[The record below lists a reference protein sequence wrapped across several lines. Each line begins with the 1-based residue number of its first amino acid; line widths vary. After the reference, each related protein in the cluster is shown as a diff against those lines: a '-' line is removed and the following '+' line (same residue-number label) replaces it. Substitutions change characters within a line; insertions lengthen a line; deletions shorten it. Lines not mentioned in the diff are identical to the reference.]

1 MLTDSFRSHRSL
13 FRKAVPEGH
22 SKPKD
27 EALSPRYFEP
37 LSAGRTPLAAF
48 VNSLSKSRVICR
60 QIFGMHPSQSRI
72 GLAIAVVG
80 IAVCGG
86 WLNSTADE
94 SLPSSTPDFL
104 AVIRAH
110 SDELAKIET
119 DKGASNLFVSE
130 IGPALQLG
138 DVARTLGTTPVPAK
152 VMKELLVPDL
162 TESAHRLMGHLSAW
176 RLASTVREAV
186 KDRQLATMSAQ
197 LFGSPKTRAWLDQ
210 HEHAPWRDALNQLSV
225 LVASPE
231 WAKQSQGDP
240 TPPLLISLLE
250 QAARL
255 EVDAMQATYQEWD
268 RIRNWKDRVRGLR
281 GQARLCGTWQWI
293 IHNHQRNHQEQ
304 KLSLLF
310 PPPGN
315 TQSTLQGLVESVVLG
330 DNVYLR
336 WEMDGRVQEDSLQ
349 FSKEGHR
356 LEGTFVNSLGGWGS
370 ISGKRTASCTP

>member
-13 FRKAVPEGH
+13 FRKAVQQGH
-22 SKPKD
+22 SKRGDK
-27 EALSPRYFEP
+27 AFSPQYSEP
-37 LSAGRTPLAAF
+37 LSAARTPLAF
-48 VNSLSKSRVICR
+48 VNSLRKSRVICR
-60 QIFGMHPSQSRI
+60 QIFGIHPTQSWI
-72 GLAIAVVG
+72 GLAFAVVG
-80 IAVCGG
+80 ISVFGG
-86 WLNSTADE
+86 WLNNTAGE

-104 AVIRAH
+104 EVIRAH
-110 SDELAKIET
+110 SDELAKIES
-119 DKGASNLFVSE
+119 DNGASDLFVSV

-138 DVARTLGTTPVPAK
+138 DVARTLGTTSVPSK
-152 VMKELLVPDL
+152 VMKEHLVPDL
-162 TESAHRLMGHLSAW
+162 TEAAHRLMGHLSAW
-176 RLASTVREAV
+176 RLAYTVREAV
-186 KDRQLATMSAQ
+186 KDRQLAMVSSQ
-197 LFGSPKTRAWLDQ
+197 LFGSPKTRAWLDKQ
-210 HEHAPWRDALNQLSV
+210 EQAPWRDALSQLSA

-231 WAKQSQGDP
+231 WAKESQGDP
-240 TPPLLISLLE
+240 TPPLLVSILE

-255 EVDAMQATYQEWD
+255 EVNAMQATYQEWD

-315 TQSTLQGLVESVVLG
+315 TQSTLPGLVESVVLG

-336 WEMDGRVQEDSLQ
+336 WEIDGRVQEDSLQ

-370 ISGKRTASCTP
+370 ISGKRTASCIP